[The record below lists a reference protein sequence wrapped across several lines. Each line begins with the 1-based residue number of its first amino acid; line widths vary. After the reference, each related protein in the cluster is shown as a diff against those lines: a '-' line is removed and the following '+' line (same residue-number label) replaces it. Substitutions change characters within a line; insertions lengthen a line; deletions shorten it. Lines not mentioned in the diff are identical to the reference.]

1 MAQTNSK
8 SLKPKAMVT
17 NLFSN
22 IRSYSKSNSRYS
34 SSSVTVATTSLA
46 GKVAVV
52 TGSSRS
58 IGAAIARALG
68 AEGANVVVNY
78 ANDANAAKTVVDS
91 IKSVGKGNAIAVKA
105 NVSTIRGGQSLID
118 AAVQE
123 WGKIDILVLN
133 ADIMG
138 SKMLTDV
145 DEGFFDSHFQTNVKA
160 PLFMVKHAIPHLAAP
175 GGRIIFFSS
184 SLTGAS
190 SVLPNALCYVASK
203 GAIEQISRVLAKDLG
218 TRGITVN
225 TISPGAVD
233 TPSFRAGKA
242 QQLMDSISKQNPNG
256 RLGLPEDIAPTV
268 AFIASPAAQW
278 LNGQNIRVNG
288 GFVV

>member
-1 MAQTNSK
+1 MTD
-8 SLKPKAMVT
+8 
-17 NLFSN
+17 
-22 IRSYSKSNSRYS
+22 
-34 SSSVTVATTSLA
+34 
-46 GKVAVV
+46 
-52 TGSSRS
+52 SSRS

-160 PLFMVKHAIPHLAAP
+160 PLFMVKHAIPHLAA
-175 GGRIIFFSS
+175 RK
-184 SLTGAS
+184 SLS
-190 SVLPNALCYVASK
+190 L
-203 GAIEQISRVLAKDLG
+203 SR
-218 TRGITVN
+218 
-225 TISPGAVD
+225 
-233 TPSFRAGKA
+233 
-242 QQLMDSISKQNPNG
+242 QL
-256 RLGLPEDIAPTV
+256 
-268 AFIASPAAQW
+268 F
-278 LNGQNIRVNG
+278 
-288 GFVV
+288 